1 MGYATHFRYTQKVQ
15 GHRASILWFW
25 CLPSSYL
32 SLFLFFLRKA
42 VISLSKKNIF
52 TEFLLATY
60 LKQLH
65 LYLFLQLA
73 EFSAQEL
80 LQCSF
85 TPITS
90 EVFYAY
96 ALYLQALCL
105 PTRRSV

>member
-1 MGYATHFRYTQKVQ
+1 
-15 GHRASILWFW
+15 
-25 CLPSSYL
+25 
-32 SLFLFFLRKA
+32 
-42 VISLSKKNIF
+42 VISLSKKNSF

-73 EFSAQEL
+73 ESSAQEL